1 MRLLVIICVALSSIF
16 SASAQE
22 RMSLTV
28 DDAVRIAL
36 ENSPMLHAS
45 QMKTKAAEGKASE
58 TRSVRLPSV
67 KLSGGYTRVSPITPF
82 EFTLPGSGE
91 SFVISPSI
99 VDNYML
105 KASLAQ
111 PLFTGFRLQGSQ
123 ELAEYNAEAT
133 HQDYRKDRAD
143 LIFNTKSAYWGL
155 LRAIELK
162 KSIDTSVAQVQ
173 AHVTDA
179 ENLLEQGLATTNDVL
194 KLRVQ
199 LSNAELLQIQA
210 ANGIRMGIVALNNL
224 MNLPLGTVIQPVS
237 SLEAVVH
244 DTTAHTELIATAL
257 TERPDVKGM
266 ELRVRAGEASVT
278 VARSGWY
285 PQISL
290 FADYVTAKP
299 NARVVPA
306 VQLFRDTWDVGVN
319 FSLDVW
325 NWLATAHQTDQATAQ
340 LAQTQDML
348 STLKNGVALE
358 VTQAYLDLHEAH
370 DRIEV
375 ALTAVHQA
383 EENYRTSYEKYRE
396 GLLLTSDLLDAN
408 SDLLRARVSHTQ
420 ALADYEIGLARLE
433 RSIGKAQ

>member
-1 MRLLVIICVALSSIF
+1 MRFLATICVSVSCVVA
-16 SASAQE
+16 ASAQE

-45 QMKTKAAEGKASE
+45 QMKTEAAEGKASE

-99 VDNYML
+99 VDNYVL

-123 ELAEYNAEAT
+123 DLAEYNAEAT

-179 ENLLEQGLATTNDVL
+179 ENLLEQGLVTTNDVL

-210 ANGIRMGIVALNNL
+210 RNGIRMGIVALNNL
-224 MNLPLGTVIQPVS
+224 MNIPLETVVHPVS
-237 SLEAVVH
+237 SLESVVH
-244 DTTAHTELIATAL
+244 DTTAHTELIAAAL

-370 DRIEV
+370 DRIGV

-420 ALADYEIGLARLE
+420 ALVDYEIGLARLE
-433 RSIGKAQ
+433 RSIGKTQ

>member
-1 MRLLVIICVALSSIF
+1 MRLSAIICVSVFAIIP
-16 SASAQE
+16 ASAQE

-45 QMKTKAAEGKASE
+45 QMKTEAAEGRASE
-58 TRSVRLPSV
+58 TRAVRLPSV
-67 KLSGGYTRVSPITPF
+67 RLSGGYTRVSPITPF
-82 EFTLPGSGE
+82 EVTLPGSGQ

-99 VDNYML
+99 VDNYTL

-111 PLFTGFRLQGSQ
+111 PVFTGFRLQGS
-123 ELAEYNAEAT
+123 EDLAEYNAAAT

-155 LRAIELK
+155 LRAVELK

-210 ANGIRMGIVALNNL
+210 ANGIRIGIVALNNL
-224 MNLPLGTVIQPVS
+224 MNIPLTTVVQPVS
-237 SLEAVVH
+237 SLETVAH
-244 DTTAHTELIATAL
+244 DTTSHTELVATAL
-257 TERPDVKGM
+257 SERPDVKGM
-266 ELRVRAGEASVT
+266 ELRVRAGEAGVT

-285 PQISL
+285 PQVSL

-306 VQLFRDTWDVGVN
+306 VELFRDTWDVGVN

-325 NWLATAHQTDQATAQ
+325 NWLTTAHQTDQATAQ
-340 LAQTQDML
+340 LAQTQDL
-348 STLKNGVALE
+348 LTTLKNGVELE

-370 DRIEV
+370 DRIAV
-375 ALTAVHQA
+375 ALTAVYQA

-420 ALADYEIGLARLE
+420 ALVDYEIGLARLE
-433 RSIGKAQ
+433 RSIGRVQ

>member
-1 MRLLVIICVALSSIF
+1 MRFLAIISLSVSSIIA
-16 SASAQE
+16 ASAQE
-22 RMSLTV
+22 RMPLTV

-45 QMKTKAAEGKASE
+45 LMKTEAAQGKASE
-58 TRSVRLPSV
+58 TRAVRLPSV
-67 KLSGGYTRVSPITPF
+67 KLSGGYTRLNPITPF
-82 EFTLPGSGE
+82 EFTLPGSGQ

-99 VDNYML
+99 VDNYTL

-111 PLFTGFRLQGSQ
+111 PLFTGFRLQGS
-123 ELAEYNAEAT
+123 ENLAEFNAEAT
-133 HQDYRKDRAD
+133 HQDYGKDRAD
-143 LIFNTKSAYWGL
+143 LIFNTKSAYWGV
-155 LRAIELK
+155 LRAIEVK

-210 ANGIRMGIVALNNL
+210 GNGIRIGIVALNNL
-224 MNLPLGTVIQPVS
+224 MNIPLETVIQPVS
-237 SLEAVVH
+237 SLETVEH
-244 DTTAHTELIATAL
+244 DTTAHSVLIATAL
-257 TERPDVKGM
+257 AQRPEVKGM
-266 ELRVRAGEASVT
+266 ELRVRASEAGVT
-278 VARSGWY
+278 VAKSGWY

-299 NARVVPA
+299 NARIVPA
-306 VQLFRDTWDVGVN
+306 VELFRDTWDVGVN

-325 NWLATAHQTDQATAQ
+325 NWLTTSYQTSQATAQ

-370 DRIEV
+370 DRIGV
-375 ALTAVHQA
+375 ALTAVQQA

-420 ALADYEIGLARLE
+420 ALVDYEIGLARLE